1 MEKCVELNLTKS
13 IGLSNFNSEQI
24 NRILSVAKIKP
35 VMNQV
40 ECHVNLNQK
49 KLRDFCSRK
58 SIAITAYSPFGA
70 PKTPGSDSGFKS
82 TEIVTLDAPIIKKVS
97 EKYNKSKYQVALRY
111 LVRRNKFFISS
122 LFV

>member
-35 VMNQV
+35 VINQV

-49 KLRDFCSRK
+49 KLREFCTQK
-58 SIAITAYSPFGA
+58 GIKITAYSPFGA
-70 PKTPGSDSGFKS
+70 PNTPGSNTGFKS
-82 TEIVTLDAPIIKKVS
+82 TEKVALDSSIIEQIS
-97 EKYNKSKYQVALRY
+97 EKYNKSRYQVALRY
-111 LVRRNKFFISS
+111 LVRI
-122 LFV
+122 V